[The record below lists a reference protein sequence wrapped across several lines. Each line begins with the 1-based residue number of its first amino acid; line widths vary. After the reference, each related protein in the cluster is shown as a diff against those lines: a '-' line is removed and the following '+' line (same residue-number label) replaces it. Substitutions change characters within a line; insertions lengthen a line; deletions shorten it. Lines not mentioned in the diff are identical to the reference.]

1 MISKSFRSR
10 IVGSI
15 VGGLALILFLLVL
28 ADWMLPAAKAKKFQ
42 YDKNGRLIS
51 RTTPNGRIVKYAY
64 DKAGLL
70 KGISYHRIG
79 TITKVSYPAGDS
91 VKYDYDPAGNRTAM
105 NDRRGNTRYSYD
117 EYSRLTQITH
127 PGGAS
132 LSYQY
137 DPWNQVKS
145 ITFPDG
151 YKLSY
156 QYDLM
161 RHVTQVG
168 DGKALVRYKYSGQS
182 NQTLRR
188 LPNGVTTLYQFS
200 PLGQLTLLKHSRPDD
215 TVISAFHYQY
225 DPKGR
230 ITQSEETTPHG
241 QTEIT
246 AYEYDSD
253 GRLIK
258 AVLPGNS
265 SITYEYDHMGNR
277 ISQTDANGT
286 IRYEYDQRG
295 WLAKAGSTSFT
306 YDNAGNIL
314 SKKENGQSTTYQYD
328 DENRLLEVRT
338 GKNTIRYT
346 YDGNG
351 NRVRRDVNG
360 RVQNFLNGNNLGL
373 PQVAAEYG
381 KADQMSHYLIG
392 ESRVGRRSPNGDTVY
407 FLEDH
412 LGSTRCVVDT
422 QGKLLARYSYS
433 PFGESKL
440 VEGTAQTDW
449 LFAGESWDPDAQLLY
464 LRTRYYDP
472 RLGRFLSPDMLPA
485 SIADPAT
492 FNQYVYVSNDP
503 VNQIDPLGLQ
513 RMPPPFRPPQF
524 DRNEELKLIDRL
536 LNDWRNPPPASTEPL
551 DQYRNRQF
559 DYVITHSAGTGVGR
573 YLDEYGISSRNPI
586 INLGGAAYSNGINQ
600 RVRGDPVPTLLNF
613 LGLGDSRA
621 EYLPASGRG
630 VNRHDFS
637 ANYLP
642 LLSSIP
648 PDKSVLVIFGI
659 NTTQT
664 DAENTIRDIVATGR
678 LPKDTVAVAPF
689 GKGFF
694 SDLWSALTTFQD
706 ADPDRRRFDFFPERG
721 WDDNGERYA
730 PFPPGGGGGGAA
742 PNVGGV
748 YLDQTAKVIGDL
760 GPIVGVAYD
769 QKTNQLI
776 LIGNRNINL
785 PAMKPEY
792 LAAAIRV
799 VYSESKHEPGMTIDP
814 HPQDPHGP
822 IMNVIFFGSTEN
834 TRLGWVM
841 FEADRVMKGYS
852 VGNDNI
858 SKQPVVSSVPGYQ
871 SVGAM
876 SLQNGN
882 HNSGLWS
889 RFWLVP
895 QPVIA
900 KLSDDGNTILFEP
913 IKMQVKTETMRWDG
927 GKLVSAGGIKDAE
940 AETFA
945 SHFTQQ
951 YEDFA
956 RENPIY
962 TELKHVTQAVALA
975 QWMRQKDLPVEWN
988 YIRHFAGQPY
998 QTPTT
1003 TPSAFADYF
1012 ETINTGLRKTTLK
1025 IHSFGGVEMS
1035 PQIRAQRDREAE
1047 GFHRQVINGWTAA
1060 QKEGKM
1066 SFGFAFNN
1074 VEFQAVALPST
1085 NDREVAAY
1093 RTAAGEIRDCFN
1105 AAKGE
1110 LLPGMTRY
1118 YNSSHNEAT
1127 EFGFG
1132 WSLLLPRLEFEVA
1145 KVDGNLQYL
1154 SVANNDASRVLVQ
1167 KFVLTNQF
1175 GIGEVRFEEGS
1186 VDQALGRIGFK
1197 PKVQSNVYRGIY
1209 PEPDGSYRLIF
1220 NGEQQAI
1227 FDPKGN
1233 LRAILKPDSKALYD
1247 YDHNNRMIAI
1257 RLVRGNNEKQLSFT
1271 FDAENRIASVAS
1283 GERQVTYSYDGQG
1296 NLTSMQSNGR
1306 LTAYQYNDKRILTN
1320 VVRDGVATVNNTYDD
1335 FGRLRKQT
1343 DAVGNER
1350 EQELATSSQGKVV
1363 TVKDAS
1369 GTIRKHYDRQ
1379 YRLVSAEGAGG
1390 QTYTYQ
1396 YDDTGRISGLEF
1408 SLLNGAK
1415 GKAEISTDKK
1425 EISTQDP
1432 RGVSTKY
1439 RLNDKHEL
1447 AEVVVNN
1454 RRAVLYDYDDEGRL
1468 TSASYEDGSTETY
1481 TRNADGRVREYRRDT
1496 KESDGTVSSQVVLVE
1511 YDSQGE
1517 LVKLVNQ
1524 SVGEIQV
1531 MKTPGSVTVTQGS
1544 SSFVYQFDDHK
1555 RLIKVAGPDRFLLHC
1570 DYGANGLLTRVF
1582 LSQADR
1588 GSQFEFSERV
1598 TAIKDW
1604 NGKNTTYTDNDSGL
1618 LGSVQAS
1625 DGTITSYSYDNQ
1637 NRLRRV
1643 DFPNGR
1649 CLQYLY
1655 NSASNL
1661 IEERSGVC
1669 QRKQGE

>member
-1 MISKSFRSR
+1 MISKSFHSR
-10 IVGSI
+10 ILGSI
-15 VGGLALILFLLVL
+15 LGGLALILFLLVI
-28 ADWMLPAAKAKKFQ
+28 ADWMLPAAKAKKYQ
-42 YDKNGRLIS
+42 YDKEGRLIS
-51 RTTPNGRIVKYAY
+51 RTTPNGRRVKYSY
-64 DKAGLL
+64 DKSGLL
-70 KGISYHRIG
+70 KEISYHRIG
-79 TITKVSYPAGDS
+79 AITRVSYPAGDS
-91 VKYDYDPAGNRTAM
+91 VKYDYDPAGNRIAM
-105 NDRRGNTRYSYD
+105 NDRLGNTRYSHD

-127 PGGAS
+127 PGGGS

-145 ITFPDG
+145 ITFPGG

-161 RHVTQVG
+161 QHVTQVS
-168 DGKALVRYKYSGQS
+168 DGKALVRYEYSGQS

-188 LPNGVTTLYQFS
+188 LPNGITTLYQFS
-200 PLGQLTLLKHSRPDD
+200 PLGQLTLLKHSRPDG
-215 TVISAFHYQY
+215 TVISAFRYQY
-225 DPKGR
+225 DPNGR
-230 ITQSEETTPHG
+230 VIQIEETTPHG
-241 QTEIT
+241 QVETT
-246 AYEYDSD
+246 AYEYDAD
-253 GRLIK
+253 GRLLK
-258 AVLPGNS
+258 AVLPGNLFLA
-265 SITYEYDHMGNR
+265 YEYDQMGNR
-277 ISQTDANGT
+277 TSQTDVKGI

-295 WLAKAGSTSFT
+295 WLVKAGSTSFT

-338 GKNTIRYT
+338 DKNTIRYT

-360 RVQNFLNGNNLGL
+360 RVQNFVNETLLGL

-381 KADQMSHYLIG
+381 KADQMSHYLVG

-412 LGSTRCVVDT
+412 LGSTRCVIDAQSKV
-422 QGKLLARYSYS
+422 LARYSYS

-472 RLGRFLSPDMLPA
+472 RLGRFLSPDSMPP

-513 RMPPPFRPPQF
+513 RMPPPFRPPQL
-524 DRNEELKLIDRL
+524 DRNEELKLLNRL
-536 LNDWRNPPPASTEPL
+536 LNDWRNPPPTSTQVL
-551 DQYRNRQF
+551 DRYRNRQF

-586 INLGGAAYSNGINQ
+586 INLGGAAYSGDIN
-600 RVRGDPVPTLLNF
+600 RRAGWDPIPRLINF

-621 EYLPASGRG
+621 EYLPTSGRG
-630 VNRHDFS
+630 LHDFS
-637 ANYLP
+637 ANYIP

-659 NTTQT
+659 NTTQA
-664 DAENTIRDIVATGR
+664 DAEKTIRDIVATGR
-678 LPKDTVAVAPF
+678 LPQDTVAVAPF

-694 SDLWSALTTFQD
+694 PDLWSALTTFQD
-706 ADPDRRRFDFFPERG
+706 TDPDRRRFDFFPERG

-730 PFPPGGGGGGAA
+730 PFPPGGGGGGGGAA

-760 GPIVGVAYD
+760 GPIVGVTYD
-769 QKTNQLI
+769 QKTNQLV

-785 PAMKPEY
+785 PPMKPEY

-822 IMNVIFFGSTEN
+822 IMNVIFFGNTEN

-858 SKQPVVSSVPGYQ
+858 SKQPVVLSVPGYQ

-876 SLQNGN
+876 SLRNGN
-882 HNSGLWS
+882 NNSGLWS

-895 QPVIA
+895 QPVNA
-900 KLSDDGNTILFEP
+900 KLSNDGNTILFDP
-913 IKMQVKTETMRWDG
+913 IKMEVKTETMRWVG
-927 GKLVSAGGIKDAE
+927 GKLVPAGGIKDAE

-1003 TPSAFADYF
+1003 TPSANADYF
-1012 ETINTGLRKTTLK
+1012 ETINTGLRTTTLK
-1025 IHSFGGVEMS
+1025 IHSFGGVNMT
-1035 PQIRAQRDREAE
+1035 PQIRAQRNREAE
-1047 GFHRQVINGWTAA
+1047 GVHQQVINGWTAA

-1066 SFGFAFNN
+1066 SFGFTFNN

-1085 NDREVAAY
+1085 NEREVAAY
-1093 RTAAGEIRDCFN
+1093 RTAATEIRDCF
-1105 AAKGE
+1105 AAGRGE

-1145 KVDGNLQYL
+1145 RVDGKLQYL

-1175 GIGEVRFEEGS
+1175 GIGEVRFEDGS
-1186 VDQALGRIGFK
+1186 VDQGLGRIGFK
-1197 PKVQSNVYRGIY
+1197 PKAQTNVYRGIY

-1247 YDHNNRMIAI
+1247 YDQNNRLIAI
-1257 RLVRGNNEKQLSFT
+1257 RLVRGDTEKQLSFA
-1271 FDAENRIASVAS
+1271 FNAENRIASITS
-1283 GERQVTYSYDGQG
+1283 GEKQVAYSYDAEG
-1296 NLTSMQSNGR
+1296 NLTSVQGNGS
-1306 LTAYQYNDKRILTN
+1306 LTAYQYNDKRMLTS
-1320 VVRDGVATVNNTYDD
+1320 VVSSGVSTVNNAYDD

-1343 DAVGNER
+1343 DAAGNER
-1350 EQELATSSQGKVV
+1350 EQEVATSPQGKVI
-1363 TVKDAS
+1363 TVRDVS
-1369 GTIRKHYDRQ
+1369 GTIKKHYDGQ
-1379 YRLVSAEGAGG
+1379 YRLVSAEGTGG

-1415 GKAEISTDKK
+1415 GKAEMSADKK

-1439 RLNDKHEL
+1439 RLNDRHEL

-1454 RRAVLYDYDDEGRL
+1454 RRAVLYGYDNEGRL
-1468 TSASYEDGSTETY
+1468 TSASYEDGSRETF
-1481 TRNADGRVREYRRDT
+1481 TRDADGRVREYRRET

-1517 LVKLVNQ
+1517 LVNLVNQ
-1524 SVGEIQV
+1524 SLGEIQV
-1531 MKTPGSVTVTQGS
+1531 MKTPGSVTVTQGN
-1544 SSFVYQFDDHK
+1544 SSFVYQFDDLK
-1555 RLIKVAGPDRFLLHC
+1555 RLIKVAGPDGFSLKC
-1570 DYGANGLLTRVF
+1570 DYGPDGLLTRIY

-1598 TAIKDW
+1598 TVIKDW
-1604 NGKNTTYTDNDSGL
+1604 AGKNITYTDNDSGL
-1618 LGSVQAS
+1618 LGSVQGS
-1625 DGTITSYSYDNQ
+1625 DGTITLYSYDNQ
-1637 NRLRRV
+1637 NRLKRV

-1655 NSASNL
+1655 NSAGNL

-1669 QRKQGE
+1669 RAKQTE